1 MFSISRDSIVWI
13 FLCYDADSQ
22 TVLVW
27 TGNFS
32 YKFKWGIFKVTCWI
46 GVEHVKCVI
55 FICIFITKSSV
66 HFSVS
71 QTITY
76 YSQFYILNIKKHR
89 ESG

>member
-1 MFSISRDSIVWI
+1 MV
-13 FLCYDADSQ
+13 LCYDADSQ
-22 TVLVW
+22 TVLVCNW
-27 TGNFS
+27 RNFS
-32 YKFKWGIFKVTCWI
+32 YKFKWGIFKVTCRI

-55 FICIFITKSSV
+55 FICIFKTKSSV

-76 YSQFYILNIKKHR
+76 YTQLYILNIKKHK